1 MCLWIVEQGLFD
13 PIREKKEQNHDEKER
28 IKWKWK
34 KLELRKISQIWQL
47 AQNCFSEMFDKHIFL
62 FSLVLSEKLRNETI
76 KVLKQY
82 IFIYIYVY
90 SI

>member
-34 KLELRKISQIWQL
+34 KAGIPKS
-47 AQNCFSEMFDKHIFL
+47 
-62 FSLVLSEKLRNETI
+62 
-76 KVLKQY
+76 
-82 IFIYIYVY
+82 
-90 SI
+90 